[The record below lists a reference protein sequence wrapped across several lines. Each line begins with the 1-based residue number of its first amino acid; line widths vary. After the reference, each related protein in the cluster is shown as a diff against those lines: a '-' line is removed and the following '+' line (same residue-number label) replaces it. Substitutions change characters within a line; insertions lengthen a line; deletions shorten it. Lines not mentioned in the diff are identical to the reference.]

1 MVKKNT
7 KKYDTQAT
15 NQTAISPPVS
25 GITTDSTDVKS
36 DKPYETVC
44 KDILGYIR
52 DSETVKT
59 KWSQKLDFYYRM
71 RYRLRRTKDWPFVG
85 CSNLGLPTIEKFLR
99 KIKAGL
105 FNVFWGIKPHAT
117 IIPESP
123 QASDTAT
130 RLEHY
135 LDWLLEIKIKFANKF
150 AIALDKMQE
159 KGFSVAEPIWV
170 IKDEKRKFDIDLS
183 GLPQDTLDLV
193 FSAIDTEDDTVVGQI
208 AKLFDIDMNETVR
221 AENIVSIKE
230 ALTKLRNGEQK
241 VQITVCDETYNNADI
256 NIHDPENV
264 YVPAD
269 SGIDPQ
275 ECRFVAY
282 EVYEPWDTVRQKAKA
297 GIYDEKAFSEMEAF
311 RQVGANTVP
320 SSGKDSFNPTRTT
333 DVLKDQREGIERAN
347 NQSRSVKLLRTYAWY
362 DLDGDGIEERN
373 VFILAPEWNKCLKA
387 FPFPYAHRKW
397 PCVRFNA
404 EVTDDRWYSARGIP
418 EMIEDIVKEI
428 DTQHNQKID
437 QQTIRNVPMFA
448 YRSGVVNSRFV
459 KFIPGQAI
467 PVNGLTPLEDAVKV
481 LRNES
486 SNAEFSYRD
495 EEMILKGEVQE
506 LYGVVD
512 YSMQSQIN
520 RREPRTA
527 SEVMAQQQSGSV
539 IFSLDS
545 LLLSESLSE
554 ILTQVVQLTQ
564 QYLPDEVFFSV
575 VGEGTSAKLTREE
588 IQGNHLVRVRGND
601 VNTNPAKRL
610 EMAQKKIEMLANP
623 YSIQSGM
630 YTPVN
635 HYYSLKEYLQY
646 TGDVNWQQ
654 KITIPQPPPPP
665 APPPAIQSIKT
676 NFDELTD
683 IEQAQV
689 LESAGIKPDMEGR
702 LMHRQE
708 EIIDKMEEPRPQPS
722 KNGASN
728 GSK

>member
-1 MVKKNT
+1 MPKKKTNT
-7 KKYDTQAT
+7 YTTQAT
-15 NQTAISPPVS
+15 KDTNATAISPEVTGQIATEATS
-25 GITTDSTDVKS
+25 VKS
-36 DKPYETVC
+36 DKPYETIAS
-44 KDILGYIR
+44 DIIGYIR
-52 DSETVKT
+52 DADTIKT

-99 KIKAGL
+99 KIKASL

-117 IIPESP
+117 VVPEKP
-123 QASDTAT
+123 EASEIAS
-130 RLEHY
+130 RMEHY
-135 LDWLLEIKIKFANKF
+135 LDYLLEVKIKFANKLT
-150 AIALDKMQE
+150 IALDKMLE
-159 KGFSVAEPIWV
+159 KGFCILEPIWV
-170 IKDEKRKFDIDLS
+170 IKDEKRKFDIDLT
-183 GLPQDTLDLV
+183 GLPQETV
-193 FSAIDTEDDTVVGQI
+193 QMIFSAVDTEDDTIVGEI
-208 AKLFDIDMNETVR
+208 AKIFDIDMSETVIE
-221 AENIVSIKE
+221 ENITAIKD
-230 ALTKLRNGEQK
+230 ALKKLRGGQEK
-241 VQITVCDETYNNADI
+241 VQITVCDETYNNVDV
-256 NIHDPENV
+256 NVHDPENV

-275 ECRFVAY
+275 ECRFIAY
-282 EVYEPWDTVRQKAKA
+282 EVYESWDVVKQKARS
-297 GIYDEKAFSEMEAF
+297 GVYDEKVFSDMEAF
-311 RQVGANTVP
+311 KQVGANQVP
-320 SSGKDSFNPTRTT
+320 SSGKDSFNPQRTT

-373 VFILAPEWNKCLKA
+373 VFIIAPEWNKCLKA
-387 FPFPYAHRKW
+387 FPFPYSHRKW
-397 PCVRFNA
+397 PCVRLNA
-404 EVTDDRWYSARGIP
+404 EVTDDRWYSPRGIP
-418 EMIEDIVKEI
+418 EMLEDIVKEI

-486 SNAEFSYRD
+486 SNAEYSYRD
-495 EEMILKGEVQE
+495 EEMLLKGEVQE
-506 LYGVVD
+506 LYGIVD
-512 YSMQSQIN
+512 YSLQSQMN

-545 LLLSESLSE
+545 LLVSEALSEL
-554 ILTQVVQLTQ
+554 LTQIVQLTQ
-564 QYLPDEVFFSV
+564 QYVPDSVFFSV
-575 VGEGTSAKLTREE
+575 AGEGTSARLKRDE
-588 IQGNHLVRVRGND
+588 IQGNHLIRTRGND
-601 VNTNPAKRL
+601 VNTNPQKRI
-610 EMAQKKIEMLANP
+610 EMAQAKIQMLANP
-623 YSIQSGM
+623 YAIQSGM

-635 HYYSLKEYLQY
+635 HYYNLKEYLQY

-654 KITIPQPPPPP
+654 KITVPQPPPPP
-665 APPPAIQSIKT
+665 APPPAIEKIKT

-689 LESAGIKPDMEGR
+689 LASAGIKPDMQGR
-702 LMHRQE
+702 LLHRQE
-708 EIIDKMEEPRPQPS
+708 EILEKVESKPS
-722 KNGASN
+722 GGND